1 MDKRILYVGG
11 LSAEVNRDIIDTA
24 FRTFGEILNIR
35 LPLADNSASHKGFAF
50 VEMESPEDAASAVE
64 NMNGGEL
71 FGRVL
76 KVCIIA
82 FAYYKIRKKRGKKQ
96 TGKCR

>member
-76 KVCIIA
+76 KVNVARPDLMKDQKNKAIWDNMT
-82 FAYYKIRKKRGKKQ
+82 K
-96 TGKCR
+96 